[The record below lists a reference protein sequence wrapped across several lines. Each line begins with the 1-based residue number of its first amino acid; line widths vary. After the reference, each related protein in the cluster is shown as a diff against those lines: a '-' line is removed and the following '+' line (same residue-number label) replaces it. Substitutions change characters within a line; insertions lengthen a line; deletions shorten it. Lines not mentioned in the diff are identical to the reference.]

1 MEYTATE
8 RILLE
13 LSDPKNVPMTLAQIV
28 SEEIREFKASPRRQE
43 MLVAN
48 AYYRNRSD
56 VQRKTVRLKSRSN
69 AKIERPILKKLIDQ
83 KTDFL
88 LAKPFTV
95 NTENEAYGK
104 ALNEVFDASFRR
116 KIKAFGRGAILSG
129 VSYLQPW
136 FDEGKLAF
144 SLLPSIEVRPL
155 WEDAERT
162 KLSAFIRF
170 YDRVVYL
177 GNRKAT
183 VSHAELWWPGGVK
196 HFKTDAFFG
205 RQALE
210 YQVDTDFGTPENDYT
225 EPHFTLG
232 ERGYNWETPPLL
244 WLRYNDEELPLCYFV
259 KDLID
264 DINWQNSVTAD
275 VLRDVAKF
283 IFVLKDYGG
292 ENLEQF
298 TQELQEALAI
308 QVEGD
313 GGVDKLSADLS
324 IDATMAFLDNERRD
338 LFDYAAAVD
347 TKDPN
352 LGNASGAAINF
363 RYMDLAAD
371 CESLG
376 AELKAAFARM
386 KLFLDTAFSLTGK
399 GDFASDSFEVVFNT
413 DMPVNEAD
421 VINNARNSA
430 GLISHQTIVE
440 NHPWVVDAQE
450 ELRRLEAEQR
460 GEDSYAGAFGAGSD
474 A

>member
-13 LSDPKNVPMTLAQIV
+13 LSNPEVVPLSLAQII
-28 SEEIREFKASPRRQE
+28 SEEIKEFKASQARQNMIE
-43 MLVAN
+43 SEG
-48 AYYRNRSD
+48 YYRNRSD
-56 VQRKTVRLKSRSN
+56 VQRKTVRLEGRSN

-88 LAKPFTV
+88 LSKPFTV
-95 NTENEAYGK
+95 NTENEAYG
-104 ALNEVFDASFRR
+104 AAINTVFDAPFRR
-116 KIKAFGRGAILSG
+116 RVKAFGKQAILSG
-129 VSYLQPW
+129 IAYLQPW

-144 SLLPSIEVRPL
+144 SLLPSAEVIPL
-155 WEDAERT
+155 WADDEHE

-170 YDRVVYL
+170 YDRTVYI
-177 GNRKAT
+177 GNRRCT

-196 HFKTDAFFG
+196 YFKTDAFSG
-205 RQALE
+205 PGATD
-210 YQVDTDFGTPENDYT
+210 YKVDTDHGTAENDYT
-225 EPHFTLG
+225 EPHFTVG
-232 ERGYNWETPPLL
+232 NKAYNWETPPLV
-244 WLRYNDEELPLCYFV
+244 WVRYNTEELPLCYFV

-283 IFVLKDYGG
+283 VYILKNYGG
-292 ENLEQF
+292 QDLGDF
-298 TQELQEALAI
+298 IRELREAYAI

-313 GGVDKLSADLS
+313 GGVDKLAADVS
-324 IDATMAFLDNERRD
+324 VDAVMAFLDNDRRD
-338 LFDYAAAVD
+338 LFDYASAVD
-347 TKDPN
+347 TKDPD
-352 LGNASGAAINF
+352 LGNASGVAINF

-371 CESLG
+371 CDALG
-376 AELKAAFARM
+376 TELKAAFARL
-386 KLFLDTAFSLTGK
+386 KLFIDYYLALTGK
-399 GDFASDSFEVVFNT
+399 GDFANDSFEVVFNT

-430 GLISHQTIVE
+430 GLISRQTIVE

-450 ELRRLEAEQR
+450 ELRRLEAEQQQT
-460 GEDSYAGAFGAGSD
+460 DVYAGAFGAGGG